1 MIVNNLHKKLSMGM
15 NFISIKIWPSNEM
28 RKSQEA
34 LVAIFPS
41 IALRTI
47 K

>member
-1 MIVNNLHKKLSMGM
+1 MIVNNLHKKLSMRK
-15 NFISIKIWPSNEM
+15 NFISIEVRPSNEM

-41 IALRTI
+41 IA
-47 K
+47 